1 MKTSPTMC
9 RIGKSF
15 WVLFL
20 IPYLGFWSIHGKESC
35 KEQLYVRRH
44 STYYASAGTS
54 FKMECLV
61 KYCANRPNVTW
72 CKFNGTKCLQLRD
85 RLQPH
90 TSWEERK
97 NISVFFLHFEPVLP
111 SDNGSYSCH
120 ANFPSFL
127 AQSHSITFYVT
138 DAPSAS
144 GPPSKEEVVDKPRLL
159 YSLLPL
165 GGLPFLVVACFC
177 LFCYLKR
184 HQGKQKKPSDTEG
197 REINLV
203 DVPQPVRSE
212 QGKVSIRQNS
222 QTLPSETEIYD
233 NDSCRIQE
241 GSEVYSNACLEENEQ
256 GIVYASLNHSIIGVN
271 PRQAR
276 PVQEAPTEYAS
287 VCVRSQ

>member
-138 DAPSAS
+138 
-144 GPPSKEEVVDKPRLL
+144 
-159 YSLLPL
+159 
-165 GGLPFLVVACFC
+165 
-177 LFCYLKR
+177 
-184 HQGKQKKPSDTEG
+184 GKQKKPSDTEG